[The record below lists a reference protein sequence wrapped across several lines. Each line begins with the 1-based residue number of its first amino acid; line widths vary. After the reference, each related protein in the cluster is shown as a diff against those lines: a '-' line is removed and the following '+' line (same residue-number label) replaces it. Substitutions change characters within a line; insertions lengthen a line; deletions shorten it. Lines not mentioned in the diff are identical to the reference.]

1 MRPYLQGLPPP
12 AAHSLRHGSRGA
24 RSAIKQNLK
33 WPRCCELRHIDS
45 PAAMTGPLRNAY
57 IEHDRN
63 IKETI
68 DEYMAF
74 RDDLGRAMAER
85 EAIIASQ

>member
-1 MRPYLQGLPPP
+1 
-12 AAHSLRHGSRGA
+12 
-24 RSAIKQNLK
+24 
-33 WPRCCELRHIDS
+33 
-45 PAAMTGPLRNAY
+45 MTGPLRNAY